1 MPQLVSQIADRNLY
15 VSPNK
20 FVLPDYECFDVDECI
35 LQNIVTDFNHDCS
48 ETAKCKNTDGA
59 YDCECKVGFRGS
71 GFGDAGCIDIGKDIF
86 SN

>member
-1 MPQLVSQIADRNLY
+1 MCRNSY

-20 FVLPDYECFDVDECI
+20 FVLADYECFDVDECI